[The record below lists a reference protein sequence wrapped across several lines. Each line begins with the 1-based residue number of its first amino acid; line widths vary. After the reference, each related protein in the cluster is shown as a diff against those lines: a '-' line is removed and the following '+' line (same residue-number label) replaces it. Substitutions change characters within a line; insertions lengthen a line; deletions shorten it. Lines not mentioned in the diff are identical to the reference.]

1 MAATLRNKAVFL
13 DRDGVINSYVYNS
26 DFGTVDSP
34 SNPDE
39 FQIVAGVP
47 EAIAAFRA
55 MGFLVVVVSN
65 QPGIAKGKFSP
76 ELLQA
81 VTAKM
86 TTECRGMIDAVYY
99 CLHHPQAIRP
109 EYLLECTCRKPKPGL
124 LLKAAEEMN
133 IDLGRSVMIGDGLTD
148 VVAGQQAGSCTIL
161 LSQRKCY
168 LCDEMERR
176 GSAPDFLATTLADA
190 VPIVRA
196 MNSNGGLRIK
206 GAGKDELCARVYS
219 GSHSNPA

>member
-1 MAATLRNKAVFL
+1 MATKARNKAVFL

-39 FQIVAGVP
+39 FQIVPGVP
-47 EAIAAFRA
+47 DAIAAFRE

-86 TTECRGMIDAVYY
+86 TAGCRGMIDAVYY

-124 LLKAAEEMN
+124 LLKAAEEMS
-133 IDLGRSVMIGDGLTD
+133 IDLHQSIMIGDGLTD
-148 VVAGQQAGSCTIL
+148 VTAGQRAGSRTIL

-168 LCDEMERR
+168 LCDEMARR
-176 GSAPDFLATTLADA
+176 DTMPDFIAATLADA
-190 VPIVRA
+190 VPMVRA
-196 MNSNGGLRIK
+196 MNSKDGLRNK
-206 GAGKDELCARVYS
+206 GARNHDVCARVYP
-219 GSHSNPA
+219 GSYRSPA